1 MIRSENKT
9 ERNNFIKKKI
19 LTLCLAVM
27 MLFGSTITANAAVC
41 KTSPTGVHNY
51 TTPVQVTESVEIKSS
66 HPYVKGE
73 QDGLGIMDV
82 CNVTTY
88 WAYFE
93 KECRYCGALSGV
105 RSYEVVSAYHNKCR
119 P

>member
-82 CNVTTY
+82 CFVTTY

-93 KECRYCGALSGV
+93 KACRYCGALSGV
-105 RSYEVVSAYHNKCR
+105 RSYEVVSAYHDRCR